1 MLRVLSLIS
10 LFPQFAE
17 QHRIAMLDGIT
28 PEELSEKREKT
39 PGCVLIENMLFPLSS
54 LFSQFAAIQKL
65 APYAADIPVAISN
78 SQPTRC
84 GHTLTR
90 CPLPGLASGFA
101 PSTPIK
107 SQRPKP

>member
-84 GHTLTR
+84 GHTLR
-90 CPLPGLASGFA
+90 GVHCRGLASGLR
-101 PSTPIK
+101 PLRTL
-107 SQRPKP
+107 QRQKP